1 MKPAERARS
10 SPFHLGRYSEI
21 NFITCSILGRESV
34 IGCNFGMRLHLESL
48 DADFDDASRLELVHK
63 IDLCM
68 RVLKTSTY
76 FRITTKPALLANI
89 CQKPSFGRIFHET
102 AAFLI

>member
-1 MKPAERARS
+1 MHREYYSCYRTKAIARS
-10 SPFHLGRYSEI
+10 IF
-21 NFITCSILGRESV
+21 FIFSVRSVGRESV

-76 FRITTKPALLANI
+76 FWITTALCLCAESSFAVRVI
-89 CQKPSFGRIFHET
+89 IQKRRLKCYLTG
-102 AAFLI
+102 